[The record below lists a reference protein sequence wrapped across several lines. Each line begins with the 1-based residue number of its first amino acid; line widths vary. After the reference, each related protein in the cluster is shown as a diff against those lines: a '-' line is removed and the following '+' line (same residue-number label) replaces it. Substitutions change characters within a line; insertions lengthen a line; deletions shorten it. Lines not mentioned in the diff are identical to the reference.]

1 MIRVSAAARVALALV
16 LVAACRPPVGG
27 SAEPSASSI
36 AGDLVPSRDIA
47 VAIHLPGAPDALAS
61 AITNAAGSESIAG
74 AGVQIEI
81 VLPYAGED
89 AFAVRE
95 RDGQTDIFFATPAA
109 ALVAREAGNDLVMIA
124 GLQRTA
130 GMQLAVLPKG
140 PASLEEVATG
150 TILLQGRPGDEAPL
164 LAQLD
169 EAGVDRSSLE
179 IAYAED
185 PSSPFDLFGLFD
197 ETYVAAAVT
206 NYDGAARLQ
215 EFYDLESGIP
225 VGPEGARFV
234 AGVDGDTLSLA
245 PGAAIW
251 ALRSALESED
261 NRIAMALTL
270 IAIADGLAGCR
281 DDVPACAVVLE
292 DSAIA
297 DRYGDG
303 LLWSINAFN
312 GTMWPAPS
320 GAFTIDEAELT
331 RAVNQAVAV
340 GVASAAP
347 PIAELVDRSVLDLAL
362 LNIPATIDL
371 VGESWAPIEVLLP
384 LE

>member
-1 MIRVSAAARVALALV
+1 MISVKAATRVALSIV
-16 LVAACRPPVGG
+16 LVAACRPPIGG

-36 AGDLVPSRDIA
+36 AGELVPSRDIA
-47 VAIHLPGAPDALAS
+47 VAIHLPAAPDALAS
-61 AITNAAGSESIAG
+61 AITKAAGAESIAG
-74 AGVQIEI
+74 AGVQLEI

-130 GMQLAVLPKG
+130 GMQLATLPNG
-140 PASLEEVATG
+140 PKSLEAAAASA
-150 TILLQGRPGDEAPL
+150 IYLQGRPGDEAPL
-164 LAQLD
+164 LAQFD
-169 EAGVDRSSLE
+169 ELGIDRSALE
-179 IAYAED
+179 IVLPED
-185 PSSPFDLFGLFD
+185 PSAPLDLYGLFD
-197 ETYVAAAVT
+197 QTYAAAAV
-206 NYDGAARLQ
+206 NAYDGAARLQ
-215 EFYDLESGIP
+215 EFYDLESGLP
-225 VGPEGARFV
+225 VGPDGTRII
-234 AGVDGDTLSLA
+234 AGLDGDTLSLA
-245 PGAAIW
+245 PGIGIW
-251 ALRSALESED
+251 ALRSSLESED

-270 IAIADGLAGCR
+270 IAIADGLSACR
-281 DDVPACAVVLE
+281 DDVIACAVVLE

-320 GAFTIDEAELT
+320 GAFAIDDAVLT
-331 RAVNQAVAV
+331 LALKQAVAT

-347 PIAELVDRSVLDLAL
+347 PIEELIDRRVLDLAL
-362 LNIPATIDL
+362 QSLPATIDL
-371 VGESWAPIEVLLP
+371 VGDAWTTLEVQLP

>member
-61 AITNAAGSESIAG
+61 AITKAAGLESIAG
-74 AGVQIEI
+74 AGVQLEI

-140 PASLEEVATG
+140 AASLEEVATG
-150 TILLQGRPGDEAPL
+150 SILLQGRPGDEAPL

-169 EAGVDRSSLE
+169 EAGVDRSALE

-197 ETYVAAAVT
+197 QTYVAAAVT
-206 NYDGAARLQ
+206 NFDGAARLQ

-225 VGPEGARFV
+225 VGPEGSRFI
-234 AGVDGDTLSLA
+234 AGVDGDTLSMASGL
-245 PGAAIW
+245 AIW
-251 ALRSALESED
+251 ALRSALEDED

-281 DDVPACAVVLE
+281 DDVAACAVVLE

-312 GTMWPAPS
+312 GTVWPAPS
-320 GAFTIDEAELT
+320 GAFAIDETELL
-331 RAVNQAVAV
+331 RAVDQAVSV
-340 GVASAAP
+340 GVVSAAP

-362 LNIPATIDL
+362 LNLPATIDL
-371 VGESWAPIEVLLP
+371 AGESWTPIEVLLP

>member
-1 MIRVSAAARVALALV
+1 VIRLHVAARVALSLI
-16 LVAACRPPVGG
+16 LVAACRPPIGG
-27 SAEPSASSI
+27 SSEPSASSI

-47 VAIHLPGAPDALAS
+47 VAIHLPAAPDALAS
-61 AITNAAGSESIAG
+61 AITKAAGAESIAG
-74 AGVQIEI
+74 AGVQLEI

-124 GLQRTA
+124 GLQRVA
-130 GMQLAVLPKG
+130 GMQLVTLPDG
-140 PASLEEVATG
+140 PDSLEAVASG
-150 TILLQGRPGDEAPL
+150 PILLQGRPGDEAPL
-164 LAQLD
+164 LAQFDALGI
-169 EAGVDRSSLE
+169 ERSALE
-179 IAYAED
+179 IVSAED
-185 PSSPFDLFGLFD
+185 PSAPFDLYGLFD
-197 ETYVAAAVT
+197 QTYAAAAV
-206 NYDGAARLQ
+206 NVYDGAARLQ
-215 EFYDLESGIP
+215 EFYDLESGLP
-225 VGPEGARFV
+225 VGPDGTRV
-234 AGVDGDTLSLA
+234 IAGLDGDALSLA
-245 PGAAIW
+245 PGIGIW

-270 IAIADGLAGCR
+270 IAIADGLAACR
-281 DDVPACAVVLE
+281 DDVAACAVVLE

-312 GTMWPAPS
+312 GTLWPAPN
-320 GAFTIDEAELT
+320 GAFAIDDAELT
-331 RAVNQAVAV
+331 RASNQAVAT

-347 PIAELVDRSVLDLAL
+347 SISELVDRRVLDLAL
-362 LNIPATIDL
+362 QNLPTTIDL
-371 VGESWAPIEVLLP
+371 VGDAWTPLDVQLP

>member
-1 MIRVSAAARVALALV
+1 MIRVSAAARVALAVV
-16 LVAACRPPVGG
+16 LIAACRPPVGG

-61 AITNAAGSESIAG
+61 AITKAAGFESIAG
-74 AGVQIEI
+74 AGVQLEI

-89 AFAVRE
+89 SFAVRDRE
-95 RDGQTDIFFATPAA
+95 GQTDIFFATPAA

-124 GLQRTA
+124 GLQRHA
-130 GMQLAVLPKG
+130 GLQLATLPKG
-140 PASLEEVATG
+140 PKSLEEIAAG
-150 TILLQGRPGDEAPL
+150 PILLQGRPGDEAPL
-164 LAQLD
+164 LTLFD
-169 EAGVDRSSLE
+169 DAGVDRSALE
-179 IAYAED
+179 IAFPED
-185 PSSPFDLFGLFD
+185 PSSPLDLFGLFD
-197 ETYVAAAVT
+197 ETYAAAAVSSF
-206 NYDGAARLQ
+206 DGAARLQ

-225 VGPEGARFV
+225 VGPEGTRLI
-234 AGVDGDTLSLA
+234 AGIDDDSLA
-245 PGAAIW
+245 SAPGIGIW
-251 ALRSALESED
+251 ALRSALDSED

-281 DDVPACAVVLE
+281 DDAAACAVVLE

-312 GTMWPAPS
+312 GTMWPAPN
-320 GAFTIDEAELT
+320 GAFAIDEAELT
-331 RAVNQAVAV
+331 RAVSQAVAV
-340 GVASAAP
+340 GVASAVPAVSD
-347 PIAELVDRSVLDLAL
+347 LVDRRVLDLAL
-362 LNIPATIDL
+362 LNLPSSIDL
-371 VGESWAPIEVLLP
+371 VGESWTPIEVVLP